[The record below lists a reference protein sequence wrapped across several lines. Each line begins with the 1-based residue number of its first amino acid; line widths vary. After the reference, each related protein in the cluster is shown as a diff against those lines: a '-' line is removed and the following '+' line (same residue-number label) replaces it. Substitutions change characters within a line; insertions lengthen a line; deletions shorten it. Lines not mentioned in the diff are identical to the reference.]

1 MYVRMSTLLNPIM
14 VDANCD
20 EQDRRW
26 WNKLATVRGQFIT
39 LTVHLVQ
46 PALERRRN
54 FKWLCEHLSNEHMS
68 VKNRVLVFVRVKF
81 SQFRSRLPQCFV
93 LSIVDWSI
101 TRHRVNRLCLLST
114 TCMLDNIQDLVQ
126 ISRPRLRQAIGSI
139 NRCLIVRWLSGMAQW

>member
-1 MYVRMSTLLNPIM
+1 MLTRIFFIIYIHIYLYLKCNFTTLSCMSECQHYSNPIM

-54 FKWLCEHLSNEHMS
+54 FK
-68 VKNRVLVFVRVKF
+68 
-81 SQFRSRLPQCFV
+81 
-93 LSIVDWSI
+93 
-101 TRHRVNRLCLLST
+101 
-114 TCMLDNIQDLVQ
+114 
-126 ISRPRLRQAIGSI
+126 
-139 NRCLIVRWLSGMAQW
+139 